1 MIKKMTGLFVLAIC
15 SFVSHS
21 QNLTITDTELQP
33 LSDVQLFSDD
43 NKISAISNNAGIV
56 DVSKFK
62 NCASITILHNGFA
75 TVVTSYKTLETK
87 KFRIYLYEKTETLNA
102 VVVAANKFD
111 EKAKYVAQ
119 QVQTLNKKELSFVNQ
134 QTSADVLQASGNVL
148 VQKSQQGGGSP
159 IIRGFETN
167 KVLIVI
173 DGVRMNNAIYRG
185 GHLQNVVTLDNA
197 AMEKVEV
204 VFGPGSVIYGSDALG
219 GVMNFYTKNPMLSDT
234 DSVLVK
240 ANAYVRYNSV
250 NQGQT
255 YHVDLSLGK
264 KRFGS
269 FTSFTFSDFGD
280 LTQGNNR
287 NPFYGDWGK
296 RSWYVER
303 IDGKDST
310 ISNSNDNVQVGSA
323 YSQYDLLQKFIYKQN
338 EKVQHTLNFQYST
351 SSNVPRYDR
360 LTQVRNGNP
369 RYAEWYYGPQN
380 RLLASYALELSRKT
394 ALYDNARI
402 TAAYQ
407 NIEESRYDRSFN
419 NVNLNQRIEQLDIF
433 SLNADFS
440 KRWGK
445 NELYY
450 GADAWLNNVNSTASK
465 LNIDTDVS
473 SSLDTRYP
481 DGGST
486 MSNVAAYASHI
497 FKINERL
504 TLNDGIRASYVSLNS
519 KFNDKS
525 FFPFPFNTVTQNN
538 MAVNGNVGII
548 YRPTSDWKV
557 SLLASSGFRAPNVD
571 DLSKVFE
578 STPGNI
584 IVPNPSLKPEYTY
597 NLDLGIT
604 RSFNDKITVS
614 ATGFYTWYSNAITTL
629 PSTFNGRDSLFF
641 DGRNSKVYMSNN
653 ANSAY
658 IYGVNFNVNAAI
670 TSNFSINH
678 STNYTYGRL
687 TAEGT
692 EVPLDHIAPV
702 FGKTGFVYQ
711 QLKFRGEFFAMYN
724 GAKKTADYNP
734 FGEDNQAFSA
744 DPINGYMPAWMTL
757 NIRTG
762 YQINKTLQVLFAVEN
777 ITDLNYRVFASNIS
791 AAGRN
796 FVFTLK
802 GTL

>member
-1 MIKKMTGLFVLAIC
+1 MTKKITGLFVLVIC
-15 SFVSHS
+15 SFISHS
-21 QNLTITDTELQP
+21 QSLFITDTDLQP
-33 LSDVQLFSDD
+33 IADVQLFSDD
-43 NKISAISNNAGIV
+43 NKISAITNNAGIV

-75 TVVTSYKTLETK
+75 TVVTTYKTLETK

-240 ANAYVRYNSV
+240 ANAYVRYNTI

-255 YHVDLSLGK
+255 YHADLSLGK

-280 LTQGNNR
+280 LKQGNNR

-296 RSWYVER
+296 RLWYVDR
-303 IDGKDST
+303 IDGKDSAV
-310 ISNSNDNVQVGSA
+310 SNTNSNVQVGSA
-323 YSQYDLLQKFIYKQN
+323 YSQYDILQKFIYKQN
-338 EKVQHTLNFQYST
+338 KNVQHTLNFQYST

-380 RLLASYALELSRKT
+380 RLLTSYALELSKKT

-440 KRWGK
+440 KRWVK

-450 GADAWLNNVNSTASK
+450 GADGWLNNVNSTASK
-465 LNIDTDVS
+465 VNINTKETLP
-473 SSLDTRYP
+473 LDTRYP

-497 FKINERL
+497 LKINERL

-519 KFNDKS
+519 TFIDKS
-525 FFPFPFNTVTQNN
+525 FFPFPFNSVTQNN
-538 MAVNGNVGII
+538 FAVNGNAGII
-548 YRPTSDWKV
+548 YRPTSDWKL

-578 STPGNI
+578 SSPGNI
-584 IVPNPSLKPEYTY
+584 IVPNPNLKPEYTY

-614 ATGFYTWYSNAITTL
+614 ATGFYTWYRNAITTL
-629 PSTFNGRDSLFF
+629 PSTFNGQDSLFF

-658 IYGVNFNVNAAI
+658 IYGVNFNVNAAL

-687 TAEGT
+687 TSEGT